1 MNKLKALAL
10 YAIDRG
16 KEPSSW
22 AGVAAM
28 LSLAHHSLTSEQAA
42 NLALVGV
49 MVAGAAAVIA
59 KG

>member
-28 LSLAHHSLTSEQAA
+28 L
-42 NLALVGV
+42 
-49 MVAGAAAVIA
+49 
-59 KG
+59 